1 MANTA
6 SSLFCELSEGVLR
19 NIISK
24 DLQQNIVFY
33 ELVSGGLFNTTYKI
47 ITDHGKNIIMRVG
60 PVNRHLLMYYE
71 HDLMRTETAVYDL
84 MKNYNIPCTNVI
96 LCDTSNTIIDRDYM
110 LAEYIDS
117 ISLSSAALSDSEKFE
132 IQKSIG
138 INIHKMH
145 QIHTDGF
152 GRATDVFFRK
162 PYDNWYDYILCETSN
177 LVRDGVNNGAFT
189 DEDYSLITSAVNR
202 HKDLLMSVKENRL
215 CHGDL
220 WDGNI
225 LISRTKDSWFLSAV
239 IDVDRA
245 VFGDIDFD
253 LGNPWIISDGF
264 IQGYGITREELDRPE
279 RKIKREI
286 YSMIYFILETV
297 AWYKQYNNKQTSANA
312 RLTVL
317 SKADWLLKDY
327 PVLYNRS

>member
-1 MANTA
+1 MANTT
-6 SSLFCELSEGVLR
+6 SSLFCELSEDVLR
-19 NIISK
+19 NIIAK
-24 DLQQNIVFY
+24 KLQQNIMSY

-47 ITDHGKNIIMRVG
+47 NTDQGKHIIMRAG

-84 MKNYNIPCTNVI
+84 MKQLDIPCTNVI
-96 LCDTSNTIIDRDYM
+96 LCDTSNDLIDRDYM

-117 ISLSSAALSDSEKFE
+117 ISLSSATLSDSEKFE

-138 INIHKMH
+138 SNIYKMH

-152 GRATDVFFRK
+152 GRATDVFFK
-162 PYDNWYDYILCETSN
+162 KSHDNWYDYILSEAST
-177 LVRDGVNNGAFT
+177 LVRDGVKNGAFT
-189 DEDYSLITSAVNR
+189 EEDYNLITTAVIR
-202 HKDLLMSVKENRL
+202 HRDLLFSVKENRL

-225 LISRTKDSWFLSAV
+225 LISRNKDSWFLSAV

-279 RKIKREI
+279 HKIKREI
-286 YSMIYFILETV
+286 YSMIYYILETV
-297 AWYKQYNNKQTSANA
+297 AWYTQYNNKQTSANA

-317 SKADWLLKDY
+317 SKADCLLKGY
-327 PVLYNRS
+327 QVL

>member
-6 SSLFCELSEGVLR
+6 SSLFCELGEDVLR
-19 NIISK
+19 VIIAK
-24 DLQQNIVFY
+24 DLQQNIVSY
-33 ELVSGGLFNTTYKI
+33 NLVSGGLFNTTYKI
-47 ITDHGKNIIMRVG
+47 NTDQDKQIIMRVG
-60 PVNRHLLMYYE
+60 PINKHLLMYYE

-84 MKNYNIPCTNVI
+84 MKQNNIPCTDVI
-96 LCDTSNTIIDRDYM
+96 LCDTSNDLINRDYM

-117 ISLSSAALSDSEKFE
+117 VSLSSATLTESEKFE

-138 INIHKMH
+138 LNIHKMH

-152 GRATDVFFRK
+152 GRATDVFFKK
-162 PYDNWYDYILCETSN
+162 PYDNWYDYILSEASN
-177 LVRDGVNNGAFT
+177 LVRDGVKNGAFT
-189 DEDYSLITSAVNR
+189 EDDYNIITSAVVR
-202 HKDLLMSVKENRL
+202 HRDLLISVKENRL

-225 LISRTKDSWFLSAV
+225 LISRNKDSWFLSAV

-264 IQGYGITREELDRPE
+264 IEGYGITREELERAD

-286 YSMIYFILETV
+286 YTMIYFILETV
-297 AWYKQYNNKQTSANA
+297 AWYTQYNNKQTSANA
-312 RLTVL
+312 RLNVL
-317 SKADWLLKDY
+317 LKADWLLNSY
-327 PVLYNRS
+327 LVL